1 MTLNTTNYRYQRNYQ
16 GPVRAVIFDWAGTL
30 VDYGSFAPTQVLIDA
45 FAGFEVAVSLDEA
58 RIPMGLAKWD
68 HIQAL
73 GKQSGVAQRWQQR
86 YGRAMSDAD
95 VDALYAA
102 FLPLQIERVAA
113 YSDLIPGTLA
123 VLAQLKARD
132 IAIGS
137 CSGYPRVVMDK
148 LLAHAASQGLTV
160 AHAVATD
167 DLKAGGR
174 PGPWM
179 ALANLIELGIGDV
192 RACVK
197 VDDTLPGIEEGLA
210 AGMWAVGLSL
220 SGNENGLTLVE
231 MDQLSAD
238 QTAARRHA
246 AANRLARA
254 GAHYVIDS
262 IADLPAVIDMIEAR
276 MAQGDRP

>member
-1 MTLNTTNYRYQRNYQ
+1 MTLATTNYLYQRNYQ

-45 FAGFEVAVSLDEA
+45 FAGFEVLVTMDEA

-73 GKQSGVAQRWQQR
+73 GQQSAVAQRWHER
-86 YGRAMSDAD
+86 YGRTMSDAD

-113 YSDLIPGTLA
+113 YSDLIPGTLE
-123 VLAQLKARD
+123 VLAQLRSRG

-137 CSGYPRVVMDK
+137 CSGYPRVVMEK

-167 DLKAGGR
+167 DLNAGGR

-210 AGMWAVGLSL
+210 AGMWTVGLSL
-220 SGNENGLTLVE
+220 SGNENGLTLAE
-231 MDQLSAD
+231 MDKLSTD
-238 QTAARRHA
+238 QRAARRVV

-254 GAHYVIDS
+254 GAHYVIDT
-262 IADLPAVIDMIEAR
+262 IADLPAVIDRIEAS
-276 MAQGDRP
+276 MAQGQRP